1 MVFIFAVSS
10 EFEELA
16 ADSSEVIVDSLVVS
30 LVLSRTGVSSL
41 VK

>member
-10 EFEELA
+10 EFEELVV
-16 ADSSEVIVDSLVVS
+16 DSSEVIVDSLVVS